1 MNELTKYK
9 LILTLIA
16 PLYME
21 MILLVNKEYNL
32 YMHLMVGIVFPIIN
46 WFVISYYLKQYG
58 KNLKKM
64 TNSLS
69 VKKKLLY
76 LYC

>member
-1 MNELTKYK
+1 
-9 LILTLIA
+9 
-16 PLYME
+16 ME

-32 YMHLMVGIVFPIIN
+32 YIHLMVGVVFNHILVCYFIFFKAI
-46 WFVISYYLKQYG
+46 WK
-58 KNLKKM
+58 KTKKKM